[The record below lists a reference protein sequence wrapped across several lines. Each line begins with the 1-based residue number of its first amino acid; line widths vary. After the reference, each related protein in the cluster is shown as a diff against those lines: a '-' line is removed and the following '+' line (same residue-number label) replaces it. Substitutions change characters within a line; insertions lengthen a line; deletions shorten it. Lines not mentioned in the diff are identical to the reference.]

1 MPEDVRLHAA
11 AAAIYYAC
19 FTAAPIDFEEAA
31 RRGTLHYQR
40 AIEAAQ
46 QVYSELIQCAA

>member
-1 MPEDVRLHAA
+1 MPEEVRLHAA
-11 AAAIYYAC
+11 AAAIYRAC

-31 RRGTLHYQR
+31 RRETIHYQR

-46 QVYSELIQCAA
+46 QVRRELEQCAA